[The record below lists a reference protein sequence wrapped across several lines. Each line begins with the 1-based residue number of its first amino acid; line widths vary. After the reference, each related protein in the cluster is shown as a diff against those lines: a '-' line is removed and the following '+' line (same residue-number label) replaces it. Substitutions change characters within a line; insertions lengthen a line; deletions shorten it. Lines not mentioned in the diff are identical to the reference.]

1 MNPKRP
7 KITPSSF
14 DKHTEPVVEQYRE
27 LETAIFVMIAERLK
41 TNGDYAQDE
50 ILQWQIDKLNQMD
63 LINRDTIKLLSEM
76 TGKTQR
82 EIEQAIDEVASLTLE
97 TVDDQVEQV
106 YDRAKGSRLIE
117 AFIVLATMETF
128 KPLPKPEY
136 LETIT
141 RTSRQRMYREINAY
155 VQESLITSNLG
166 TGTVAQ
172 TYRNIVNEAASRAI
186 AGKISIDRAITET
199 VTKWARKGIL
209 TGFVDRGGNIWGLER
224 YAETLIRAT
233 VKDVYN
239 EVTFHR
245 MSEYGTDLALMSSLS
260 DPREACSHIQG
271 KVVFTKEPGLNTTQ
285 YPSIYDYGY
294 GEPWGT
300 LGINCRHRL
309 FPWFDGI
316 SENNQ
321 PQYTEEEMTKGRKE
335 RQKQRYH
342 ERQIRDAKLSL
353 LLAETLGDEESIQRY
368 KILLRNRQARMR
380 EFIKATGRKRFY
392 DRERV
397 IV

>member
-1 MNPKRP
+1 MP

-14 DKHTEPVVEQYRE
+14 DKHTDPVVEQYRQ
-27 LETAIFVMIAERLK
+27 LEKDIFLMIAERLK

-76 TGKTQR
+76 TSKTQR

-106 YDRAKGSRLIE
+106 YDKAKGSRLIE
-117 AFIVLATMETF
+117 AFIVLATMESF

-209 TGFVDRGGNIWGLER
+209 TGFVDRGGNVWGLER

>member
-1 MNPKRP
+1 MP

-50 ILQWQIDKLNQMD
+50 VLQWQIDKLNQMD

-76 TGKTQR
+76 TSKTQR

-106 YDRAKGSRLIE
+106 YDKAKGSRLIE
-117 AFIVLATMETF
+117 AFIVLATMESF

-186 AGKISIDRAITET
+186 VGQISIDRAITET

-209 TGFVDRGGNIWGLER
+209 TGFVDRGGNVWGLER

-335 RQKQRYH
+335 RQRQRYH